1 MYTGI
6 ICSCL
11 PSLKA
16 FTKHHFPN
24 MFKDDDRVEPGL
36 NGLTGLYTD
45 LNRQLNREGPTN
57 AWYRNGVPLKEQ
69 PIASTMNTGY
79 SGKKHLVVSVEPVQR
94 PQDAFIP

>member
-16 FTKHHFPN
+16 FTKHHCPN
-24 MFKDDDRVEPGL
+24 MFRGDDGPEPVL

-45 LNRQLNREGPTN
+45 LNQQLNNEPPSN
-57 AWYRNGVPLKEQ
+57 VWYGHSVPLKEQ
-69 PIASTMNTGY
+69 PSASTMSTGDF
-79 SGKKHLVVSVEPVQR
+79 GRKHPVASAEPVQR
-94 PQDAFIP
+94 PQDVFVP